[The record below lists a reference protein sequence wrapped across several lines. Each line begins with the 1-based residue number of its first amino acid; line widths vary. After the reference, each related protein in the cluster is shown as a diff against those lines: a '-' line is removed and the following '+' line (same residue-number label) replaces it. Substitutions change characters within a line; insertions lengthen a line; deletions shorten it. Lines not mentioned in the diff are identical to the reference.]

1 MADNAAVLVRGLRR
15 WGTAGFAA
23 LAVSAS
29 LVSAG
34 SGVAGADT
42 LKPNPSKPSGHPA
55 CERCV
60 RSPSTHGE
68 VREADIGDVLAQGDA
83 RTSDKAEPATKG
95 HSPLPG
101 NLADLSYDC
110 LQPWSQF
117 CR

>member
-1 MADNAAVLVRGLRR
+1 MAGKAAVLVRRVRQLGFAGL
-15 WGTAGFAA
+15 AA
-23 LAVSAS
+23 LAMSAS
-29 LVSAG
+29 LLGAG
-34 SGVAGADT
+34 SGVAGADD

-68 VREADIGDVLAQGDA
+68 VRAADIGDVLAQGDA
-83 RTSDKAEPATKG
+83 RTSDKGVPVTKG

-101 NLADLSYDC
+101 NLSQLGYDC
-110 LQPWSQF
+110 LQVWSQF